1 MYKYILKDVKKEMKS
16 KEESDERKINKKGKE
31 EKYRIKKIKNK

>member
-1 MYKYILKDVKKEMKS
+1 MKEMRKGCWRKEMKS